1 MVLPTTI
8 EIIMVQLENNME
20 RLNYIFAAILL
31 VSACGRQT
39 KQLPRHPEPTRPP
52 TAQPTAEPT
61 SVPTADPT
69 AEPKPD
75 AVDDIYGKAVPVSV
89 SWRTENG
96 TVYYKGKPV
105 KLTGINWFG
114 FETGELVVH
123 GLWTGRTMDSF
134 LAQIAEI
141 GFTSL
146 RIPVAPEVFW
156 QQKALAN
163 LHMFTT
169 AAEAHGLSILLDLHN
184 CSPRENLQG
193 NPGGCAGYSI
203 DKWYATL
210 SDMALFSVQHPNVL
224 GIDIFN
230 EPHQLSWKTWRDLAT
245 EAGKRILGVNPH
257 ILVFVEGVAGNNTDS
272 GGWPAF
278 WGENLVEAG
287 RNPPGI
293 PKSRLVLSPHV
304 YGPSVSYQ
312 GYFSAWDFP
321 NNMPQIWDAHFGY
334 LVGMGYTL
342 IVGEFGGRYTGKDKQ
357 WADKFVEYLGSKGMK
372 DFYYWSLNP
381 NSGDTGGIL
390 LDDWKGVNQDKM
402 SLLKRIF

>member
-1 MVLPTTI
+1 
-8 EIIMVQLENNME
+8 ME
-20 RLNYIFAAILL
+20 RLNYIFAAVLL

-39 KQLPRHPEPTRPP
+39 KVLPRQPEPTRAP
-52 TAQPTAEPT
+52 TSEPMPQPTAK
-61 SVPTADPT
+61 PT
-69 AEPKPD
+69 AEPKPG
-75 AVDDIYGKAVPVSV
+75 AVDDVYGTSIAASE

-96 TVYYKGKPV
+96 TVYHKGKAV
-105 KLTGINWFG
+105 KLSGINWFG
-114 FETGELVVH
+114 FETSELVVH

-134 LAQIAEI
+134 LAQIVEM

-146 RIPVAPEVFW
+146 RIPLSPEVFGDA
-156 QQKALAN
+156 KSVAN
-163 LHMFTT
+163 LHTFAT
-169 AAEAHGLSILLDLHN
+169 AAEGRGLSILLDLHN
-184 CSPRENLQG
+184 CSFRNNLQG
-193 NPGGCAGYSI
+193 NPTGCANYNI

-210 SDMALFSVQHPNVL
+210 NDMALFSLQHENVL

-230 EPHQLSWKTWRDLAT
+230 EPHQLSWKTWRDMAS
-245 EAGKRILGVNPH
+245 EAGKRILKVNPR
-257 ILVFVEGVAGNNTDS
+257 ILVFVEGVANYDTDS
-272 GGWPAF
+272 GGWGTF

-312 GYFSAWDFP
+312 QYFSAPNFP
-321 NNMPQIWDAHFGY
+321 NNMPEIWDAHFGY
-334 LVGMGYTL
+334 LVDMGYTI

-357 WADKFVEYLGSKGMK
+357 WADKFVEYLRSKGTT

-390 LDDWKGVNQDKM
+390 RDDWKGVNEDKLG
-402 SLLKRIF
+402 LLKQIL